1 MKKKRRTEVRSD
13 LFHVPRAATLQHL
26 DLIKLTEGDPNSA
39 FHTSQGS
46 PKVGSLCNWWS
57 PSHNLN
63 NMEIPIEEEVLLFLF
78 YFWEQRCIHVT
89 KFSARFWGM
98 AHDFLHIGSGQYWDK
113 LKRVRGFQGKAFKAL
128 FSIPTCALRAKVSQ
142 VATRRW
148 QSFFSW
154 EEKEY
159 S

>member
-1 MKKKRRTEVRSD
+1 MRSD

-46 PKVGSLCNWWS
+46 PKVGSLYNWWS

-78 YFWEQRCIHVT
+78 CFWEQRCTHVT
-89 KFSARFWGM
+89 KFSARFWGEAM
-98 AHDFLHIGSGQYWDK
+98 LMTFCIWAVDNTEINWKESG
-113 LKRVRGFQGKAFKAL
+113 AFKAGLRSL

-148 QSFFSW
+148 QSFFLW
-154 EEKEY
+154 EEEEY